1 MLIRVKPEGL
11 LFYHIYWVGPSKW
24 YGTARRILSASVWI
38 LSTCLQIS
46 VSDPAQ
52 KQGYSNNYQDNHQNP
67 MRFAFEFCLP
77 VDRPEFNPALAGLVQ
92 PTCSN
97 APSAFG
103 TWVSLKKK
111 ARESNF
117 LRTFRIIKS
126 T

>member
-11 LFYHIYWVGPSKW
+11 LFYHMYRVGPSKW
-24 YGTARRILSASVWI
+24 FGTTCRILSASLWI
-38 LSTCLQIS
+38 LSACLQIS

-52 KQGYSNNYQDNHQNP
+52 KWGYSDSYRDNHQNP
-67 MRFAFEFCLP
+67 MCCAFEFCLP
-77 VDRPEFNPALAGLVQ
+77 IGRQWFHPALAGLVQ